1 MRMRIY
7 DVGRTASGKR
17 VVMSGSL
24 GEWWVFGAIKWICK
38 AIFFCMFFWIIIPVK
53 LLKRK

>member
-17 VVMSGSL
+17 VVMSGGL
-24 GEWWVFGAIKWICK
+24 GEWWIFGAIKWICK

-53 LLKRK
+53 LLKR